1 MADAHNLTVD
11 ECLALLKDAS
21 LQPAS
26 IAEEMVCAGV
36 PRPGPEQVE
45 AARSTLAKLQT
56 EAVAQTAGLAG
67 PDAGGVAAEIAAL
80 PPMLSLALVHA
91 AGRASRQEVL
101 LELATSHDRTL
112 AKEAKRE
119 LQKLKQRGVQVQE
132 LRPQGESV
140 LRPLPEGEAPS
151 CYVSSIDAWG
161 ERAVW
166 WTRPARQGVELVQ
179 AVVSDQKGIL
189 AVEALSLSRRS
200 WRDFEKKLPRQD
212 AVATAEV
219 SRDHARQLIAEAEA
233 IGARNGFSPPPRYA
247 DALRV
252 LGPAPEAPP
261 PSPGLSVQVADERAS
276 AQAGAALFED
286 PLFSSWIPEE
296 EDLRRF
302 ALRVDEVSTSQLY
315 IDDAQRRQGFEHAA
329 AEAAAAYFTP
339 ERRALYAR
347 RLLEMAHVLASV
359 GRGERA
365 QIAAAVSR
373 ALEKDAD
380 NPFCRTLFTHP
391 LRGRYSADKRQQ
403 QPPPAA
409 PTRLVTPP

>member
-1 MADAHNLTVD
+1 
-11 ECLALLKDAS
+11 
-21 LQPAS
+21 
-26 IAEEMVCAGV
+26 
-36 PRPGPEQVE
+36 
-45 AARSTLAKLQT
+45 
-56 EAVAQTAGLAG
+56 
-67 PDAGGVAAEIAAL
+67 
-80 PPMLSLALVHA
+80 
-91 AGRASRQEVL
+91 
-101 LELATSHDRTL
+101 
-112 AKEAKRE
+112 
-119 LQKLKQRGVQVQE
+119 
-132 LRPQGESV
+132 
-140 LRPLPEGEAPS
+140 
-151 CYVSSIDAWG
+151 
-161 ERAVW
+161 
-166 WTRPARQGVELVQ
+166 VELVQ

-252 LGPAPEAPP
+252 LGPAPETPP